1 MPPAMFE
8 LSPTICFIV
17 VSAFV
22 TDGSVH
28 LILWAVSSLY
38 FAGPNVRR

>member
-1 MPPAMFE
+1 MFE
-8 LSPTICFIV
+8 VSPTMSFMY

-28 LILWAVSSLY
+28 LILWAVRSLY
-38 FAGPNVRR
+38 FAGP